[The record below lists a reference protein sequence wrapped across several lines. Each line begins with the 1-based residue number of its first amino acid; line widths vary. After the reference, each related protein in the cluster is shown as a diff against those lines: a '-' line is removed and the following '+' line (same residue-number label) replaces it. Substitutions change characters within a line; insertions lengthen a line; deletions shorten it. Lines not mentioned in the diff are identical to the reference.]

1 MMNQAMSSSQSQV
14 YGSNLAM
21 VDVRNIVDD
30 EADDVFHDEG
40 RGLNRFFYD
49 YLMDQ
54 GDIPIELLAAELSH
68 ASEIYRADH
77 PSNQISS
84 GTGEHTEPLQLTG
97 NPVDEEYFAAQVSN
111 EVRSCTGDHP
121 ESSQDDP
128 TEIGIPND
136 TQQCGWMD
144 ETTNRRCP
152 QLVPAGLQPLQP
164 MLSHL
169 NTVHNVRGSEKDPIE
184 CKWVVHRSGC
194 EYACGKVS
202 QRRNIPR
209 HIAKHMGL
217 RWMCQLCYKHF
228 ARSDLLRCHERD
240 DH

>member
-1 MMNQAMSSSQSQV
+1 
-14 YGSNLAM
+14 
-21 VDVRNIVDD
+21 
-30 EADDVFHDEG
+30 
-40 RGLNRFFYD
+40 
-49 YLMDQ
+49 MDQ

-84 GTGEHTEPLQLTG
+84 GTGEHTDPLQLTG
-97 NPVDEEYFAAQVSN
+97 NPVDEEYFAAQMSN

-128 TEIGIPND
+128 TEIGVPND

-152 QLVPAGLQPLQP
+152 QFVPAGLYP

-169 NTVHNVRGSEKDPIE
+169 NTVHNVRGPERIMIK
-184 CKWVVHRSGC
+184 CRWAVLRSGH
-194 EYACGKVS
+194 ESACGNKF
-202 QRRNIPR
+202 QRRHVRR
-209 HIAKHMGL
+209 HIAPHLGL
-217 RWMCQLCYKHF
+217 RWTCRLCGNDF
-228 ARSDLLRCHERD
+228 SRPDLLSDHERK
-240 DH
+240 HH

>member
-1 MMNQAMSSSQSQV
+1 MFLHETFIAHREPLTQ
-14 YGSNLAM
+14 LL
-21 VDVRNIVDD
+21 
-30 EADDVFHDEG
+30 EAD
-40 RGLNRFFYD
+40 
-49 YLMDQ
+49 
-54 GDIPIELLAAELSH
+54 LLQALERYWAV
-68 ASEIYRADH
+68 H
-77 PSNQISS
+77 PPNQISS
-84 GTGEHTEPLQLTG
+84 GTEGLADD
-97 NPVDEEYFAAQVSN
+97 PVDEEHFTVHMFN
-111 EVRSCTGDHP
+111 ETGTGDHP
-121 ESSQDDP
+121 EHSQDDP
-128 TEIGIPND
+128 MEIGVPSD
-136 TQQCGWMD
+136 TRQCGWMD

-152 QLVPAGLQPLQP
+152 QFVLAGLQPLQP

-194 EYACGKVS
+194 EFSCGKVS

-228 ARSDLLRCHERD
+228 ARSDLLRCHEHD